1 MTTSEKLT
9 VIQDIVKDCAS
20 FSEDYGYGDCDSM
33 REAVA
38 LIQEV
43 KNEYEDLIVN
53 HLGDD

>member
-9 VIQDIVKDCAS
+9 IIQDIVKDCAS